1 MEGPLETRIQLS
13 RLTVAAWFLFD
24 FPHLEFRKFSCFE
37 SHVAL
42 CLKVNPSSSL
52 SVTNGLERLLGL
64 PMARTLSS
72 LLAQTCLQ
80 PDSGRSLL
88 SSEMAQPV
96 SVSGLGKVVDPAISP
111 TARRLLYRS
120 FSIKNSNIW
129 RHQIPTAG
137 DSPMPPAKL
146 IPSSMIQ
153 RSANF
158 SPDGKKV
165 AFNSHAS
172 GTGEIWVCGAD
183 GSNLSQ
189 LTHLDGPRIF
199 GFRWSPNGQDII
211 FSSAS
216 NGKHNL
222 YLVKVDGGRIRRLTD
237 THFNEHSPSYSRDGR
252 WVYFDSD
259 RSGDS
264 QVWKIPAGG
273 GTAVRVTKRG
283 GRNPLESVDGRTLY
297 YI

>member
-1 MEGPLETRIQLS
+1 
-13 RLTVAAWFLFD
+13 
-24 FPHLEFRKFSCFE
+24 
-37 SHVAL
+37 
-42 CLKVNPSSSL
+42 
-52 SVTNGLERLLGL
+52 
-64 PMARTLSS
+64 
-72 LLAQTCLQ
+72 
-80 PDSGRSLL
+80 
-88 SSEMAQPV
+88 
-96 SVSGLGKVVDPAISP
+96 
-111 TARRLLYRS
+111 
-120 FSIKNSNIW
+120 
-129 RHQIPTAG
+129 
-137 DSPMPPAKL
+137 
-146 IPSSMIQ
+146 MIQ
-153 RSANF
+153 GNANF

-237 THFNEHSPSYSRDGR
+237 THFNEHSPSYSRDAR

-297 YI
+297 YLKGKNLFLGDLWKIPATGGEETRVLEGVVLNNFDLNEQGIYYAKPEGNRIQLLFYDFASGKTRRIAPVQQSIDWGLSVSLDARWLLVTQMDGQPSSSDLVLVENFQ